1 MNGFKARRRALLG
14 GLAAAPFT
22 GRASAQ
28 GTGASGDPY
37 IVGTLFPMSGPNA
50 EYGAVFSAGAAL
62 AVQHV
67 NADSMLR
74 RPVRIQ
80 AEDTQALP
88 QQGVIGMTKLVNVD
102 RAHYVLSAFT
112 AVSKAVAPVGDR
124 AKTVM
129 VNGGAVG
136 PDLSGLSPY
145 FWNVIPLAHLE
156 TQALLPFMMQ
166 RNLKRVALVYVDDP
180 LGDAIL
186 GILRTALPA
195 AGGSLVGQFSVPR
208 TAQQFAP
215 VAARIRQTRPDAVYI
230 ASFGAQQSQIIKQLR
245 DNGVSQPLVSYSAM
259 NIDSVRN
266 APESEGLIFTTQSTD
281 FEGGDAVTRR
291 FATDFKAQHNA
302 DPGTY
307 QVNYYNAV
315 RLFGLLAQSL
325 QRENAEV
332 NGENLRRVLLATR
345 EFDLVGGKARFDE
358 LGNMSAAL
366 QINEVRGGRVVKIA

>member
-1 MNGFKARRRALLG
+1 MNGFKAGRRAVLG
-14 GLAAAPFT
+14 GLATAPFI

-28 GTGASGDPY
+28 AGDPY

-50 EYGAVFSAGAAL
+50 EYGSVFSAGAAL
-62 AVQHV
+62 AVQHI

-74 RPVRIQ
+74 RPTRIQ

-88 QQGVIGMTKLVNVD
+88 QQAVVGMTKLVNVD
-102 RAHYVLSAFT
+102 RAHYTLVGFT
-112 AVSKAVAPVGDR
+112 AVAKAVAPVGDR
-124 AKTVM
+124 AKTIM

-245 DNGVSQPLVSYSAM
+245 DNGISQQIVSYSAM
-259 NIDSVRN
+259 NIDSVRTLTE
-266 APESEGLIFTTQSTD
+266 AEGLIFTTQSAD
-281 FEGGDAVTRR
+281 FESGDDITKR
-291 FATDFKAQHNA
+291 FAADFRARHNVA
-302 DPGTY
+302 PGTY
-307 QVNYYNAV
+307 QANYYNAA

-325 QRENAEV
+325 ERENVEV
-332 NGENLRRVLLATR
+332 NGENLRRALLATR
-345 EFDLVGGKARFDE
+345 EFDMVGGKVRFDE
-358 LGNMSAAL
+358 LGNMSADL
-366 QINEVRGGRVVKIA
+366 QVNEVRGGRVVKIA